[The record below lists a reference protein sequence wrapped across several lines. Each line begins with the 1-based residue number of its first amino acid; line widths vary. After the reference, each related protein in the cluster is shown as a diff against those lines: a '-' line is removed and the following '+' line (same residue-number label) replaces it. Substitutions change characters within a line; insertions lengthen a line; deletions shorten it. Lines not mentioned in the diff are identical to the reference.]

1 MSLSAQGNATQY
13 IQDAT
18 ESALKLVDI
27 EKSLIEAANRDDA
40 AGAEAILKQ
49 IVNLSVKYELG
60 STLLH
65 NIFKDASNSTP
76 LHYAAQEGHSEIV
89 ELLLRFWADPLAKD
103 NSGSIPLDYA
113 AKDDIKLLLE
123 NGVYAEITTEGAGV
137 GQATQEPIFPIRI
150 NGNNI
155 SQSIGPARNASETN
169 YILIQTRKDISDA
182 EKDILEGMN
191 LEFYDCI
198 CENTFLCRYEPDDL
212 EIIRQKGFIAY
223 VDVYRQELKICAN
236 LKMEMKTINSDEII
250 QIVLIF
256 HDASRLDVENM
267 RAEIVKKAKIDHKED
282 TIQFFRHKAHLTVPR
297 VCLDALATIDEVR
310 KIEKLGKVVLR
321 NDQAR
326 LIMDVGISAQPPL
339 PQH

>member
-1 MSLSAQGNATQY
+1 MSLSDQGNTTPNQS
-13 IQDAT
+13 ICDAT
-18 ESALKLVDI
+18 ESALKSVDI
-27 EKSLIEAANRDDA
+27 EKSLIEEANRDDA
-40 AGAEAILKQ
+40 KGAEVVWNQ
-49 IVNLSVKYELG
+49 MVNPSVKDELG
-60 STLLH
+60 STPLH
-65 NIFKDASNSTP
+65 NMCKKGNIAIAK
-76 LHYAAQEGHSEIV
+76 
-89 ELLLRFWADPLAKD
+89 LLLDGL
-103 NSGSIPLDYA
+103 IPLNYA
-113 AKDDIKLLLE
+113 AKDDIKQLLV
-123 NGVYAEITTEGAGV
+123 NGGYAEITTEEAGV
-137 GQATQEPIFPIRI
+137 GQATQKPILPIRI

-155 SQSIGPARNASETN
+155 SQSIGPARDASETN

-182 EKDILEGMN
+182 EKDILRGMN

-198 CENTFLCRYEPDDL
+198 CENTYLCRYEPDDL

-223 VDVYRQELKICAN
+223 VDVYRQEFKICAN
-236 LKMEMKTINSDEII
+236 LKMEMKTINSDKII

-267 RAEIVKKAKIDHKED
+267 RAEIVKKTKVDHKED

-297 VCLDALATIDEVR
+297 ASLDALATVDEVR